1 MTRGVPGTHDINIM
15 LEFFKKT
22 KSRKFKPFKLPKF
35 NKAIDDRCKKNQW
48 YTLKKRPDVIIFE
61 GWCVGAKA
69 EKNSTLKKSINSME
83 KSKDTKLIWRKYVN
97 NELKSKYK
105 KLYDQLDCL
114 IYLKAQ
120 SFSLLQKW
128 RLIQEKKLWLKNK
141 NKKTK
146 NKIMTKEDVLSFMQT
161 YQRVT
166 QNMFKFAPKY
176 ASIIFNLNSDHQ
188 IKSAIYKK

>member
-1 MTRGVPGTHDINIM
+1 
-15 LEFFKKT
+15 
-22 KSRKFKPFKLPKF
+22 
-35 NKAIDDRCKKNQW
+35 
-48 YTLKKRPDVIIFE
+48 
-61 GWCVGAKA
+61 
-69 EKNSTLKKSINSME
+69 ME
-83 KSKDTKLIWRKYVN
+83 KSKDTKLVWRKYVN

-120 SFSLLQKW
+120 NFSLLQKW

-141 NKKTK
+141 SKKTK

-166 QNMFKFAPKY
+166 QNMFKYAPKY

>member
-15 LEFFKKT
+15 LDFFKKS
-22 KSRKFKPFKLPKF
+22 KGRKFKPFKLPKF

-141 NKKTK
+141 SKKTK

>member
-1 MTRGVPGTHDINIM
+1 MCWS
-15 LEFFKKT
+15 E
-22 KSRKFKPFKLPKF
+22 SR
-35 NKAIDDRCKKNQW
+35 
-48 YTLKKRPDVIIFE
+48 
-61 GWCVGAKA
+61 
-69 EKNSTLKKSINSME
+69 EKQYLKKSINSLE
-83 KSKDTKLIWRKYVN
+83 KSNDAQLIWRKYVN
-97 NELKSKYK
+97 NELKTKYK

-146 NKIMTKEDVLSFMQT
+146 NKIMTKGDVINFMQT

-176 ASIIFNLNSDHQ
+176 ASIIFNLNSNHQ